1 MSQSLRDNFSNTN
14 ADTRNNNNRILPR
27 ISAMIDFFIGTV
39 YSPFF
44 LNTKYAHMP
53 MRAMTA
59 RKPSYNVKFL
69 KMNRAVK
76 HKTAIAAAPLKQ
88 NVDFF
93 I

>member
-1 MSQSLRDNFSNTN
+1 
-14 ADTRNNNNRILPR
+14 
-27 ISAMIDFFIGTV
+27 MIDFFIGTV

-53 MRAMTA
+53 MMAMTA

-76 HKTAIAAAPLKQ
+76 REAPRP
-88 NVDFF
+88 NTVYYGRGF
-93 I
+93 